1 MENSLK
7 PNTKRQWLAA
17 AGCAAAVLLICALP
31 FANRDLVAGHDAVF
45 HVLRLEGLAAALGG
59 GSSLPVRIY
68 SLLLGGYGYAAGL
81 FYPDLFLYPAALAR
95 VAVLGP
101 ELAFKFLMLCCVALQ
116 CVTSYFAGRA
126 IGRSH
131 LAGCLFMVLYGLCQ
145 YHFTNLYI
153 RSAVGEVQAM
163 AFLPLV
169 VWGLWD
175 LTEEGAKKPWL
186 LFLGFT
192 GLVFSHTVSLALAGL
207 GAVAWV
213 LVRLPGALH
222 RRAILGGLGAAGACL
237 AVSCC
242 YWLPVLEQFS
252 ADTFKVSAEPLT
264 RLAYNVMTLSAIF
277 DPSSYTGLGLGGV
290 LLVVLAVAAG
300 LWLVR
305 RGEGCRRGWVFLATG
320 AALTFAT
327 LGWVPWGRLD
337 ETFLTSVQ
345 FPWRLNAFGQMFLC
359 LGAACLLAGLSAKRA
374 GAAALAACFA
384 LSLANLACLWP
395 TFPELVNYDRNYFTG
410 QRGET
415 FYLVGAE
422 WLPAGVNTIEFATEP
437 GAQYT
442 NGKGAFIG
450 QYLPN
455 GDFVADFDGTAG
467 LWGIPKLWY
476 KGYSAWVEPAD
487 GGDAIPVPLHKDA
500 GGRVELEVPEGLPEG
515 RLVVSYTGTTLQH
528 AADWVSGLSVL
539 ALAGMAAWQ
548 AARRLRREPAG
559 AGAAPA

>member
-1 MENSLK
+1 MENTLT
-7 PNTKRQWLAA
+7 PNTKKQWLAA
-17 AGCAAAVLLICALP
+17 AVCAAAVLIVCALP
-31 FANRDLVAGHDAVF
+31 FADRDLVAGHDAVF
-45 HVLRLEGLAAALGG
+45 HILRLEGLAAALGG
-59 GSSLPVRIY
+59 GASIPVRVY
-68 SLLLGGYGYAAGL
+68 SLILGGYGYAAGL
-81 FYPDLFLYPAALAR
+81 FYPDLLLYPAALAR

-101 ELAFKFLMLCCVALQ
+101 ELAFKFLMLGCVALQ

-126 IGRSH
+126 IGKSH
-131 LAGCLFMVLYGLCQ
+131 FAGCAFMVLYGLCQ

-163 AFLPLV
+163 AFLPLA

-192 GLVFSHTVSLALAGL
+192 GLVLSHTVSLALMGL
-207 GAVAWV
+207 VAVVWV
-213 LVRLPGALH
+213 LVRLPRMLN
-222 RRAILGGLGAAGACL
+222 RRALAAGFGAAAACL
-237 AVSCC
+237 AVSCY
-242 YWLPVLEQFS
+242 YWLPVLEQFT

-264 RLAYNVMTLSAIF
+264 RLAYNYLTLADIF
-277 DPSSYTGLGLGGV
+277 DPTSYTGLGLGGMI
-290 LLVVLAVAAG
+290 LVPLTVAAG
-300 LWLVR
+300 VWLARKGR
-305 RGEGCRRGWVFLATG
+305 RCRRGWVFLAVG

-327 LGWVPWGRLD
+327 LNWVPWSKLD
-337 ETFLTSVQ
+337 ETVLTSVQ

-359 LGAACLLAGLSAKRA
+359 LGAACLLAGLSAKRVR
-374 GAAALAACFA
+374 AAVLAACFC
-384 LSLANLACLWP
+384 LSLVNLACLWP

-422 WLPAGVNTIEFATEP
+422 WLPAGVNTIEFAFEP

-442 NGKGAFIG
+442 NGEGVFTG
-450 QYLPN
+450 DYLPN
-455 GDFVADFDGTAG
+455 GDFVAEFDGTAG

-487 GGDAIPVPLHKDA
+487 GGEAIPVPLHKDA
-500 GGRVELEVPEGLPEG
+500 GGRVELDVPEGLPAG

-528 AADWVSGLSVL
+528 VSDWVSGLSAL
-539 ALAGMAAWQ
+539 ALAGAA
-548 AARRLRREPAG
+548 AGCALRRRRKVK
-559 AGAAPA
+559 